1 MWYLLGAKQNFWWQS
16 PEKQRCYLL
25 DTRFKVYMPEVNDR
39 DTSSTMNRL
48 ITAQPYYIYV
58 WHVFFVPISL
68 FFTISC
74 SLSPPCSL
82 VLCLFHILCFSSI
95 TFLPLP
101 SSSIPPFFALFPCFS
116 ECRHGRYNSNM
127 DTSCAWSVGFS
138 FTSWAPVDIQHMFKS

>member
-16 PEKQRCYLL
+16 PEKQRCQIQGLKYTCLKWMIGTDQVQWIDWLWHSHIIYMYSMFSLFLL
-25 DTRFKVYMPEVNDR
+25 
-39 DTSSTMNRL
+39 
-48 ITAQPYYIYV
+48 
-58 WHVFFVPISL
+58 VFF

-116 ECRHGRYNSNM
+116 ECRHGRCNSNM